1 LKKLITPENM
11 EILLI
16 MIETE
21 LGNLR
26 RSHYSDQINASM
38 DGSEVTV
45 MGWVLTVRGHGNISF
60 ATIKDKNGSLSIIAK
75 KGDCSDE
82 IREKISTLKAHS
94 SIGVTGKVKSSEKAP
109 GGYEIIPTELRVY
122 SEVSKIPPF
131 EPTVKTVKNIDTRLE
146 VRPIDLR
153 RNVLQHV
160 FKTRS
165 LVLKTIRDYFNDQN
179 FVEINTPKMI
189 ATATE
194 GGAALFPIFYYNKEA
209 FLAQSPQLYKEQL
222 TMSFEK
228 VFEIAPIFRAEPSRT
243 NRHLAEAISID
254 LEEAFV
260 DYNDVMNRIEE
271 IIKVSINAVNDYIKN
286 NPDSEFTPTPVPE
299 KIPRY
304 TYDDLVD
311 RMQKAGAKTEW
322 GDDLYPSNLKKI
334 GLDGFYFITD
344 WPLGPK
350 PFYVKDSKSNPKIS
364 ESFDLM
370 FGDLELSSGST
381 RIEKRDELAQR
392 MNNKGMKTDSFEYHL
407 NAFDYGVP
415 PHAGCG
421 IGLERLI
428 MALTGTENIRDTT
441 FYPRDVDRLT
451 P

>member
-1 LKKLITPENM
+1 
-11 EILLI
+11 

-21 LGNLR
+21 LGSLR
-26 RSHYSDQINASM
+26 RTHYSKELDPSK
-38 DGSEVTV
+38 DGLDVTV
-45 MGWVLTVRGHGNISF
+45 MGWVLSVRGHGNISF
-60 ATIKDKNGSLSIIAK
+60 LTIRDKLGQIQIVAK
-75 KGDCSDE
+75 AGNCPDD
-82 IREKISTLKAHS
+82 IREKISKLKEHS
-94 SIGVTGKVKSSEKAP
+94 SIGVTGKIKSSEKAP
-109 GGYEIIPTELRVY
+109 NGVEIIPTQLRVF
-122 SEVSKIPPF
+122 SEVEKIPPF
-131 EPTVKTVKNIDTRLE
+131 EPQAKTVKNIDTRLE

-153 RNVLQHV
+153 RKVLQHIFTV
-160 FKTRS
+160 RS
-165 LVLKTIRDYFNDQN
+165 QVLKTVRDYFYQED
-179 FVEINTPKMI
+179 FIEINTPKMI

-260 DYNDVMNRIEE
+260 DYNDVMDRIEQ
-271 IIKVSINAVNDYIKN
+271 IIKKTIQSVNDYTKEN
-286 NPDSEFTPTPVPE
+286 NDVEFTVPNVPE
-299 KIPRY
+299 LIPRY
-304 TYDDLVD
+304 TYTELVEK
-311 RMQKAGAKTEW
+311 MQKAGAKTEW
-322 GDDLYPSNLKKI
+322 GDDLYPSNLQKI
-334 GLDGFYFITD
+334 GLEGFYFIKD
-344 WPLGPK
+344 WPTGPK
-350 PFYVKDSKSNPKIS
+350 PFYVKVSKENPKIS
-364 ESFDLM
+364 DSFDLM

-381 RIEKRDELAQR
+381 RIEKKEELTER
-392 MNNKGMKTDSFEYHL
+392 MQNKGMKVDAFEYHL
-407 NAFDYGVP
+407 GAFDYGVP

-421 IGLERLI
+421 IGLERLM

>member
-1 LKKLITPENM
+1 
-11 EILLI
+11 

-21 LGNLR
+21 LGSLR
-26 RSHYSDQINASM
+26 RSHYSDELNPSL
-38 DGSEVTV
+38 DGSEVTI

-60 ATIKDKNGSLSIIAK
+60 VTLQDKNGSISIVAK
-75 KGDCSDE
+75 KGDCPDE
-82 IREKISTLKAHS
+82 VREKLSTLKAHS
-94 SIGVTGKVKSSEKAP
+94 SIAITGKVKSSEKSP
-109 GGYEIIPTELRVY
+109 NGFEIIP
-122 SEVSKIPPF
+122 SEVRVFSEVQKIPPF
-131 EPTVKTVKNIDTRLE
+131 EPQAKTVKNIDTRLE

-153 RNVLQHV
+153 RQTLQNIFKVRSQVLA
-160 FKTRS
+160 S
-165 LVLKTIRDYFNDQN
+165 IRNYFNEQN
-179 FVEINTPKMI
+179 FLEINTPKMI

-271 IIKVSINAVNDYIKN
+271 IIKVSVNTAHDFAKD
-286 NPDSEFTPTPVPE
+286 NPDNEFIIPQIPE
-299 KIPRY
+299 NIPRY
-304 TYDDLVD
+304 SYDDLVD
-311 RMQKAGAKTEW
+311 KMQKAGAKTEW

-334 GLDGFYFITD
+334 GLDGFYFIKD
-344 WPLGPK
+344 WPMGPK
-350 PFYVKDSKSNPKIS
+350 PFYVKESKSNPKIS

-381 RIEKRDELAQR
+381 RIEKRDELEER
-392 MNNKGMKTDSFEYHL
+392 MKNKGMKIDAFDYHL
-407 NAFDYGVP
+407 GAFDYGVP
-415 PHAGCG
+415 PPAGCG

-428 MALTGTENIRDTT
+428 MALTGTENIRDVT

>member
-1 LKKLITPENM
+1 
-11 EILLI
+11 

-26 RSHYSDQINASM
+26 RTHYSKELNPSK

-45 MGWVLTVRGHGNISF
+45 MGWILSVRAHGNISF
-60 ATIKDKNGSLSIIAK
+60 VTIRDKMGDIQIVVKA
-75 KGDCSDE
+75 GDCPDE
-82 IREKISTLKAHS
+82 IREKISKLKEHS
-94 SIGVTGKVKSSEKAP
+94 SIGITGKVKTSEKAVN
-109 GGYEIIPTELRVY
+109 GIEIIPTELRIF
-122 SEVSKIPPF
+122 SEVEKIPPF
-131 EPTVKTVKNIDTRLE
+131 EPQAKTVKNIDTRLE
-146 VRPIDLR
+146 VRAIDLR
-153 RNVLQHV
+153 RKVLQHV
-160 FKTRS
+160 FLARS
-165 LVLKTIRDYFNDQN
+165 LVLKSVRDYFYQEN
-179 FVEINTPKMI
+179 FIEINTPKMI

-194 GGAALFPIFYYNKEA
+194 GGAALFAIFYYNKEA

-254 LEEAFV
+254 FEEAYV
-260 DYNDVMNRIEE
+260 DYNDVMNKIEQ
-271 IIKVSINAVNDYIKN
+271 IIKKTVQTVNDYAKK
-286 NPDSEFTPTPVPE
+286 NPDVDFVIPSIPE
-299 KIPRY
+299 SIPRY
-304 TYDDLVD
+304 SYTELVEK
-311 RMQKAGAKTEW
+311 MQNAGAKTEW
-322 GDDLYPSNLKKI
+322 GDDLYPSNLQKI
-334 GLDGFYFITD
+334 GLEGFYFIKD
-344 WPLGPK
+344 WPTGPK
-350 PFYVKDSKSNPKIS
+350 PFYVKVSKENPKIS

-381 RIEKRDELAQR
+381 RIAKKEELAER
-392 MNNKGMKTDSFEYHL
+392 MKNKGMNVDAFEYHL
-407 NAFDYGVP
+407 GAFDYGVP

-421 IGLERLI
+421 IGLERLM

>member
-1 LKKLITPENM
+1 
-11 EILLI
+11 

-26 RSHYSDQINASM
+26 RSHYSDEINSSM
-38 DGSEVTV
+38 DGKTVTV
-45 MGWVLTVRGHGNISF
+45 MGWILTIRGHGNISF
-60 ATIKDKNGSLSIIAK
+60 ATIRDKNGDLSIVAK
-75 KGDCSDE
+75 KGSCPDE
-82 IREKISTLKAHS
+82 IREKISSLKSHS
-94 SIGVTGKVKSSEKAP
+94 SVAIVGTVKSSEKAP
-109 GGYEIIPTELRVY
+109 SGFEIVPTELRVF
-122 SEVSKIPPF
+122 SEVEKIPPF
-131 EPTVKTVKNIDTRLE
+131 EPIAKTVKNIDTRLE

-153 RNVLQHV
+153 RKVLQHI

-165 LVLKTIRDYFNDQN
+165 LVLKSIRDYFGQQN
-179 FVEINTPKMI
+179 FTEINTPKMI

-260 DYNDVMNRIEE
+260 DYNDVMDRIED
-271 IIKVSINAVNDYIKN
+271 IIKVSIQTVNNYVEK
-286 NPDSEFTPTPVPE
+286 NPDVEFTTPTIPE
-299 KIPRY
+299 SIPRY
-304 TYDDLVD
+304 SYDELVD
-311 RMQKAGAKTEW
+311 KMQKAGAKTEW

-334 GLDGFYFITD
+334 GLEGFYFITD

-350 PFYVKDSKSNPKIS
+350 PFYVKDSKKNPKIS

-381 RIEKRDELAQR
+381 RIEKRDELAER
-392 MNNKGMKTDSFEYHL
+392 MKNKGMKTDAFEYHL
-407 NAFDYGVP
+407 GAFDYGVP

-428 MALTGTENIRDTT
+428 MALTGTENIRDVT

>member
-1 LKKLITPENM
+1 
-11 EILLI
+11 

-21 LGNLR
+21 LGDLR
-26 RSHYSDQINASM
+26 RSHYSSEIDASK
-38 DGSEVTV
+38 DGLDVTI
-45 MGWVLTVRGHGNISF
+45 MGWVLTVRGHGNITF
-60 ATIKDKNGSLSIIAK
+60 VTIKDKMGQIPIVAK
-75 KGDCSDE
+75 KGSCPDE
-82 IREKISTLKAHS
+82 LREKLSSLKAHS
-94 SIGVTGKVKSSEKAP
+94 SVAVIGKVKTSEKAP
-109 GGYEIIPTELRVY
+109 TGYEIIPSELRVF
-122 SEVSKIPPF
+122 SEVEKIPPF
-131 EPTVKTVKNIDTRLE
+131 EPVAKTVKNIDTRLE

-153 RNVLQHV
+153 RQALQHIFNV
-160 FKTRS
+160 RS
-165 LVLKTIRDYFNDQN
+165 LVLKSIRDYFFNQN
-179 FVEINTPKMI
+179 FTEINTPKMI

-260 DYNDVMNRIEE
+260 DYNDVMTRIEE
-271 IIKVSINAVNDYIKN
+271 IIKIAISTVKEYVQEKSDV
-286 NPDSEFTPTPVPE
+286 EFTIPE
-299 KIPRY
+299 IPNTIPRY
-304 TYDDLVD
+304 SYDELIDK
-311 RMQKAGAKTEW
+311 MQKAGAKTEW

-334 GLDGFYFITD
+334 GLEGFYFIKD
-344 WPLGPK
+344 WPIGPK
-350 PFYVKDSKSNPKIS
+350 PFYVKVSKENPKIS

-381 RIEKRDELAQR
+381 RIEKRNELEER
-392 MNNKGMKTDSFEYHL
+392 MKNKGMNTDAFEYHL
-407 NAFDYGVP
+407 GAFDYGVP

-428 MALTGTENIRDTT
+428 MALTGTENIRDVT

>member
-1 LKKLITPENM
+1 
-11 EILLI
+11 

-26 RSHYSDQINASM
+26 RSHYSDELNPSL
-38 DGSEVTV
+38 DGSEVTI

-60 ATIKDKNGSLSIIAK
+60 VTLQDKNGSISIVAK
-75 KGDCSDE
+75 KGDCPDE
-82 IREKISTLKAHS
+82 VREKLSTLKAHS
-94 SIGVTGKVKSSEKAP
+94 SIAITGKVKSSEKSP
-109 GGYEIIPTELRVY
+109 NGFEIIPSEARVF
-122 SEVSKIPPF
+122 SEVQKIPPF
-131 EPTVKTVKNIDTRLE
+131 DPQAKTVKNIDTRLE

-153 RNVLQHV
+153 RKTLQHI
-160 FKTRS
+160 FKLRS
-165 LVLKTIRDYFNDQN
+165 QVLASIRNYFNEQN
-179 FVEINTPKMI
+179 FLEINTPKMI

-243 NRHLAEAISID
+243 NRHLAEAISVD

-271 IIKVSINAVNDYIKN
+271 IIKISVNTTHDFAKN
-286 NPDSEFTPTPVPE
+286 NPDTEFIIPQIPE
-299 KIPRY
+299 NIPRY
-304 TYDDLVD
+304 SYDDLVD
-311 RMQKAGAKTEW
+311 KMQKAGAKTEW

-334 GLDGFYFITD
+334 GLEGFYFIKD
-344 WPLGPK
+344 WPMGPK
-350 PFYVKDSKSNPKIS
+350 PFYVKESKSNPKIS

-381 RIEKRDELAQR
+381 RIEKRDELEER
-392 MNNKGMKTDSFEYHL
+392 MKNKGMKTDAFNYHL
-407 NAFDYGVP
+407 GAFDYGVP

-428 MALTGTENIRDTT
+428 MALTGTENIRDVT

>member
-1 LKKLITPENM
+1 
-11 EILLI
+11 

-21 LGNLR
+21 LGSLR
-26 RSHYSDQINASM
+26 RSHYSDELNPSL
-38 DGSEVTV
+38 DGSEVII

-60 ATIKDKNGSLSIIAK
+60 VTLQDKNGSISIVAK
-75 KGDCSDE
+75 KGDCPDE
-82 IREKISTLKAHS
+82 VREKLSTLKAHS
-94 SIGVTGKVKSSEKAP
+94 SIAIKGKVKSSEKSP
-109 GGYEIIPTELRVY
+109 NGFEIIP
-122 SEVSKIPPF
+122 SEVRVFSEVEKIPPF
-131 EPTVKTVKNIDTRLE
+131 EPQAKTVKNIDTRLE

-153 RNVLQHV
+153 RKTLQNIFKVRSQVLA
-160 FKTRS
+160 S
-165 LVLKTIRDYFNDQN
+165 IRNYFNEQN
-179 FVEINTPKMI
+179 FLEINTPKMI

-271 IIKVSINAVNDYIKN
+271 IIKISVNTAHDFAKN
-286 NPDSEFTPTPVPE
+286 NSDTEFVIPQIPE
-299 KIPRY
+299 TIPRY
-304 TYDDLVD
+304 SYDDLVD
-311 RMQKAGAKTEW
+311 KMQKAGAKTEW

-334 GLDGFYFITD
+334 GLDGFYFIKD
-344 WPLGPK
+344 WPMGPK
-350 PFYVKDSKSNPKIS
+350 PFYVKESKSNPKIS

-381 RIEKRDELAQR
+381 RIEKRDELEER
-392 MNNKGMKTDSFEYHL
+392 MKNKGMKTDAFDYHL
-407 NAFDYGVP
+407 GAFDYGVP

-428 MALTGTENIRDTT
+428 MALTGTENIRDVT

>member
-1 LKKLITPENM
+1 MKKLITPENM

-299 KIPRY
+299 SIPRY

>member
-1 LKKLITPENM
+1 
-11 EILLI
+11 

-26 RSHYSDQINASM
+26 RSHYSDQINPSM
-38 DGSEVTV
+38 DGSEVTI

-60 ATIKDKNGSLSIIAK
+60 ATIKDKNGSLSVIAK

-82 IREKISTLKAHS
+82 IREKISSLKAHS

-122 SEVSKIPPF
+122 SEVTKIPPF

-153 RNVLQHV
+153 RNNLQHV
-160 FKTRS
+160 FKIRS

-271 IIKVSINAVNDYIKN
+271 IIKVSINAVNEYIKN
-286 NPDSEFTPTPVPE
+286 NPDSEFTSTPVPE
-299 KIPRY
+299 TIPRY
-304 TYDDLVD
+304 TYDDLVE

-350 PFYVKDSKSNPKIS
+350 PFYVKDSKANPKIS

-392 MNNKGMKTDSFEYHL
+392 MSNKGMKTDSFEYHL

-428 MALTGTENIRDTT
+428 MSLTGTENIRDTT

>member
-1 LKKLITPENM
+1 
-11 EILLI
+11 
-16 MIETE
+16 MIKTE

-26 RSHYSDQINASM
+26 RTHYSKELNPSN
-38 DGSEVTV
+38 DGSDVTV
-45 MGWVLTVRGHGNISF
+45 MGWVLSVRGHGNISF
-60 ATIKDKNGSLSIIAK
+60 MVIKDKLGEIQIVAK
-75 KGDCSDE
+75 AGDCPDE
-82 IREKISTLKAHS
+82 IREKISKLKEHS
-94 SIGVTGKVKSSEKAP
+94 SVGIVGTVKSSAKAP
-109 GGYEIIPTELRVY
+109 NGVEIVPKELRVF
-122 SEVSKIPPF
+122 SEVEKIPPF
-131 EPTVKTVKNIDTRLE
+131 EPQAKTVKNIDTRLE

-153 RNVLQHV
+153 RNVLQNI
-160 FKTRS
+160 FSARS
-165 LVLKTIRDYFNDQN
+165 LVLKSIREYFYQEG
-179 FVEINTPKMI
+179 FTEINTPKMI

-254 LEEAFV
+254 FEEAFV
-260 DYNDVMNRIEE
+260 DYNDVMNRIEK
-271 IIKVSINAVNDYIKN
+271 IIKSSIQAINSYTKEH
-286 NPDSEFTPTPVPE
+286 PDSELIVPSHPDS
-299 KIPRY
+299 IPRY
-304 TYDDLVD
+304 YYSELVEK
-311 RMQKAGAKTEW
+311 MQKAGAKIEW

-334 GLDGFYFITD
+334 GLEGFYFIKD
-344 WPLGPK
+344 WPTGPK
-350 PFYVKDSKSNPKIS
+350 PFYVKTRKDNPKIS

-381 RIEKRDELAQR
+381 RIEKKEELAER
-392 MNNKGMKTDSFEYHL
+392 MKNKGMKVDAFGYHL
-407 NAFDYGVP
+407 GAFDYGVP

-421 IGLERLI
+421 IGLERLM

>member
-1 LKKLITPENM
+1 
-11 EILLI
+11 

-21 LGNLR
+21 LGSLR
-26 RSHYSDQINASM
+26 RSHYSDEITPSM
-38 DGSEVTV
+38 DGNQVTV
-45 MGWVLTVRGHGNISF
+45 MGWVLTIRGHGNISF
-60 ATIKDKNGSLSIIAK
+60 ATVRDKNGDLSIIAK
-75 KGDCSDE
+75 KGDCPDE
-82 IREKISTLKAHS
+82 IREKISSLKSHS
-94 SIGVTGKVKSSEKAP
+94 SIAVIGKVKASEKAP
-109 GGYEIIPTELRVY
+109 SGYEIIPTELRVF
-122 SEVSKIPPF
+122 SNVEKIPPF

-153 RNVLQHV
+153 RNILQHV

-165 LVLKTIRDYFNDQN
+165 LVLKSIRNYFGNQN

-228 VFEIAPIFRAEPSRT
+228 VFEIASIFRAEPSRT

-271 IIKVSINAVNDYIKN
+271 IIKVSIQAVNDYAKE
-286 NPDSEFTPTPVPE
+286 NPDCEFPTITVPE
-299 KIPRY
+299 NIPRY
-304 TYDDLVD
+304 AYDELVD
-311 RMQKAGAKTEW
+311 KMQKAGAKTEW

-344 WPLGPK
+344 WPLAPK
-350 PFYVKDSKSNPKIS
+350 PFYVKDSKSNPKVS

-370 FGDLELSSGST
+370 YGDLELSSGST
-381 RIEKRDELAQR
+381 RIEKRNELSER
-392 MNNKGMKTDSFEYHL
+392 MKNKGMKTDAFEYHL
-407 NAFDYGVP
+407 EAFDYGVP

-428 MALTGTENIRDTT
+428 MVLTGTENIRDTT

>member
-1 LKKLITPENM
+1 
-11 EILLI
+11 
-16 MIETE
+16 MIEPE
-21 LGNLR
+21 LGDLR
-26 RSHYSDQINASM
+26 RSHYSDQLDSSM
-38 DGSEVTV
+38 DGKDVTI

-60 ATIKDKNGSLSIIAK
+60 VTIRDKNGDISIVAK
-75 KGDCSDE
+75 KGDCPDE
-82 IREKISTLKAHS
+82 VREKLSSLKAHS
-94 SIGVTGKVKSSEKAP
+94 SIAISGKIKTSEKSP
-109 GGYEIIPTELRVY
+109 GGFEVIPTEIRVF
-122 SEVSKIPPF
+122 SEVEKIPPF
-131 EPTVKTVKNIDTRLE
+131 EPLAKTVKNIDTRLE

-153 RNVLQHV
+153 RKVLQNIFNV
-160 FKTRS
+160 RS
-165 LVLKTIRDYFNDQN
+165 QVLASIRNYFNEQK
-179 FVEINTPKMI
+179 FLEINTPKMI

-260 DYNDVMNRIEE
+260 DYNDVMNRIED
-271 IIKVSINAVNDYIKN
+271 IIKISVDTVTKFAKE
-286 NPDSEFTPTPVPE
+286 NPDSEFAIPQTPE

-304 TYDDLVD
+304 SYDELVD
-311 RMQKAGAKTEW
+311 KMQKAGAKTEW

-334 GLDGFYFITD
+334 GLDGFYFIKD

-350 PFYVKDSKSNPKIS
+350 PFYVKESKSNPKIS

-381 RIEKRDELAQR
+381 RIEKRDELEER
-392 MNNKGMKTDSFEYHL
+392 MKNKGMKTDAFDYHL
-407 NAFDYGVP
+407 GAFDYGVP

-428 MALTGTENIRDTT
+428 MALTGTENIRDVT

>member
-1 LKKLITPENM
+1 L
-11 EILLI
+11 
-16 MIETE
+16 IETD

-26 RSHYSDQINASM
+26 RTHYSKELDPSK
-38 DGSEVTV
+38 DGLEVTV
-45 MGWVLTVRGHGNISF
+45 MGWILSVRGHGNISF
-60 ATIKDKNGSLSIIAK
+60 VTIRDKMGDIQIVAK
-75 KGDCSDE
+75 VGDCPDE
-82 IREKISTLKAHS
+82 IREKISKLKEHS
-94 SIGVTGKVKSSEKAP
+94 SIGVSGKVKTSEKAAN
-109 GGYEIIPTELRVY
+109 GVEIIPTELRVF
-122 SEVSKIPPF
+122 SEVEKIPPF
-131 EPTVKTVKNIDTRLE
+131 EPQAKTVKNIDTRLE

-153 RNVLQHV
+153 RKVLQHV
-160 FKTRS
+160 FLARS
-165 LVLKTIRDYFNDQN
+165 LVLKSVRDYFYKEN
-179 FVEINTPKMI
+179 FTEINTPKII

-243 NRHLAEAISID
+243 NRHLAEAISMD
-254 LEEAFV
+254 FEEAYV
-260 DYNDVMNRIEE
+260 DYNDVMNRIEQ
-271 IIKVSINAVNDYIKN
+271 IIKKAVQTVIDYSKDNTDI
-286 NPDSEFTPTPVPE
+286 EFIIPSVPE
-299 KIPRY
+299 SIPRY
-304 TYDDLVD
+304 SYTELVEK
-311 RMQKAGAKTEW
+311 MQKAGAKTEW
-322 GDDLYPSNLKKI
+322 GDDLYPANLKKI
-334 GLDGFYFITD
+334 GLEGFYFIKD
-344 WPLGPK
+344 WPTGPK
-350 PFYVKDSKSNPKIS
+350 PFYVKVSKENPKIS

-381 RIEKRDELAQR
+381 RIEKKEELAER
-392 MNNKGMKTDSFEYHL
+392 MKNKGMKVDAFEYHL
-407 NAFDYGVP
+407 GAFDYGVP

>member
-1 LKKLITPENM
+1 
-11 EILLI
+11 

-21 LGNLR
+21 LGSLR
-26 RSHYSDQINASM
+26 RSHYSAELDSLK
-38 DGSEVTV
+38 DGTNVTV

-60 ATIKDKNGSLSIIAK
+60 VTIRDKNGDIPIVAK
-75 KGDCSDE
+75 KGNCPDE
-82 IREKISTLKAHS
+82 IREKLSSLKPHS
-94 SIGVTGKVKSSEKAP
+94 SISISGIVKASEKSP
-109 GGYEIIPTELRVY
+109 SGFEIIPSEIRVF
-122 SEVSKIPPF
+122 SEVKKIPPF
-131 EPTVKTVKNIDTRLE
+131 EPLAKTVKNIETRLE

-153 RNVLQHV
+153 RKVLQDI
-160 FKTRS
+160 FKARS
-165 LVLKTIRDYFNDQN
+165 QVLTSIRNYFNEQN
-179 FVEINTPKMI
+179 FTEINTPKI
-189 ATATE
+189 ISTATE

-260 DYNDVMNRIEE
+260 DYNDIMNRIAE
-271 IIKVSINAVNDYIKN
+271 IIKISLSAVNTYVNKN
-286 NPDSEFTPTPVPE
+286 PETEFIIPKMPE
-299 KIPRY
+299 NIPQY
-304 TYDDLVD
+304 SYDALVEK
-311 RMQKAGAKTEW
+311 MEKAGVKIEW
-322 GDDLYPSNLKKI
+322 GDDLYPTNLKKI
-334 GLDGFYFITD
+334 GLEGFYFIKD

-350 PFYVKDSKSNPKIS
+350 PFYVKSSRSNPKLS

-381 RIEKRDELAQR
+381 RIEKRDELEER
-392 MNNKGMKTDSFEYHL
+392 MKNKGMKTDAFEYHL
-407 NAFDYGVP
+407 GAFDYGMP

-428 MALTGTENIRDTT
+428 MALTGTENIRDVT
-441 FYPRDVDRLT
+441 FYPRDIDRLT

>member
-1 LKKLITPENM
+1 
-11 EILLI
+11 
-16 MIETE
+16 MIEIE

-26 RSHYSDQINASM
+26 RSHYSDEITSSM
-38 DGSEVTV
+38 NGEEVTI
-45 MGWVLTVRGHGNISF
+45 MGWVLTIRGHGNINF
-60 ATIKDKNGSLSIIAK
+60 ATIRDKNGDISIVAK
-75 KGDCSDE
+75 KGDCPDE
-82 IREKISTLKAHS
+82 IRETISSLKAHS
-94 SIGVTGKVKSSEKAP
+94 SIAITGKVKSSEKAP
-109 GGYEIIPTELRVY
+109 NGFEITPTELRVF
-122 SEVSKIPPF
+122 SNVHKVPPF
-131 EPTVKTVKNIDTRLE
+131 EPTAKTVKNIDTRLE

-153 RNVLQHV
+153 RDMLQHI

-165 LVLKTIRDYFNDQN
+165 LVLKSIRDYFGNQN

-243 NRHLAEAISID
+243 NRHLAEAISVD

-260 DYNDVMNRIEE
+260 DYTDVMNRIEK
-271 IIKVSINAVNDYIKN
+271 IIKISIQTVDDYVEN
-286 NPDSEFTPTPVPE
+286 NSNVEFTTPSIPE
-299 KIPRY
+299 IIPRY
-304 TYDDLVD
+304 SYDELVD
-311 RMQKAGAKTEW
+311 KMQEVGAKIEW
-322 GDDLYPSNLKKI
+322 GDDLYPANLKKI
-334 GLDGFYFITD
+334 GLEGFYFIKD
-344 WPLGPK
+344 WPLAPK
-350 PFYVKDSKSNPKIS
+350 PFYVKESKSNPKIS

-381 RIEKRDELAQR
+381 RIEKRDELAER
-392 MNNKGMKTDSFEYHL
+392 MKNKGMNTDAFEYHL
-407 NAFDYGVP
+407 GSFDYGVP

-428 MALTGTENIRDTT
+428 MSLTGTENIRDVT

>member
-1 LKKLITPENM
+1 
-11 EILLI
+11 
-16 MIETE
+16 MIDTD
-21 LGNLR
+21 LGTLR
-26 RSHYSDQINASM
+26 RSHYSNELDSSQ
-38 DGSEVTV
+38 DGLEVV
-45 MGWVLTVRGHGNISF
+45 LMGWILTVRGHGNIIF
-60 ATIKDKNGSLSIIAK
+60 ATIRDKNGEISIVAK
-75 KGDCSDE
+75 KGDCPDE
-82 IREKISTLKAHS
+82 IREKLGSLKPHS
-94 SIGVTGKVKSSEKAP
+94 SIAVSGKVKVSEKSP
-109 GGYEIIPTELRVY
+109 NGFEIIPSKLWVF
-122 SEVSKIPPF
+122 SEVQKIPPF
-131 EPTVKTVKNIDTRLE
+131 EPLAKTVKNIDTRLE

-153 RNVLQHV
+153 RSILQNV
-160 FKTRS
+160 FKARS
-165 LVLKTIRDYFNDQN
+165 KVLTSIRNYFNDQS
-179 FVEINTPKMI
+179 FIEINTPKMI

-254 LEEAFV
+254 MEEAFV
-260 DYNDVMNRIEE
+260 DYNDIMNRIEE
-271 IIKVSINAVNDYIKN
+271 IIKISIETVNKFSNENPN
-286 NPDSEFTPTPVPE
+286 NEFIIPKIPE

-304 TYDDLVD
+304 SYDDLVD
-311 RMQKAGAKTEW
+311 KMQKAGAKTEW

-334 GLDGFYFITD
+334 GLEGFYFIKD
-344 WPLGPK
+344 WPLAPK
-350 PFYVKDSKSNPKIS
+350 PFYVKASKSNPRVS

-381 RIEKRDELAQR
+381 RIEKRDELEER
-392 MNNKGMKTDSFEYHL
+392 MKNKGMKTDAFEYHL
-407 NAFDYGVP
+407 AAFDYGVP

-441 FYPRDVDRLT
+441 FYPRDVDRLI

>member
-1 LKKLITPENM
+1 
-11 EILLI
+11 

-21 LGNLR
+21 LGFLR
-26 RSHYSDQINASM
+26 RSHYSNEITPSM
-38 DGSEVTV
+38 NGSTVTI
-45 MGWVLTVRGHGNISF
+45 MGWILTIRGHGNISF
-60 ATIKDKNGSLSIIAK
+60 ATIRDKNGTISVVAK

-82 IREKISTLKAHS
+82 IREKISSLKAHS
-94 SIGVTGKVKSSEKAP
+94 SIAITGKVKSSEKAP
-109 GGYEIIPTELRVY
+109 SGYEIIPDELRVF
-122 SEVSKIPPF
+122 SDVEKIPPF
-131 EPTVKTVKNIDTRLE
+131 EPTAKTVKNIDTRLE

-153 RNVLQHV
+153 RTALQNI
-160 FKTRS
+160 FKVRS
-165 LVLKTIRDYFNDQN
+165 LVLKSIRDYFHQQN
-179 FVEINTPKMI
+179 FTEINTPKMI

-260 DYNDVMNRIEE
+260 DYNDVMKKTEE
-271 IIKVSINAVNDYIKN
+271 IVKVSIKTVNEFAKN
-286 NPDSEFTPTPVPE
+286 NSDVDFTIPSVPE
-299 KIPRY
+299 NIPQY
-304 TYDDLVD
+304 SYDDLIEK
-311 RMQKAGAKTEW
+311 MQKAGAKTEW

-334 GLDGFYFITD
+334 GLEGFYFIKD
-344 WPLGPK
+344 WPLAPK
-350 PFYVKDSKSNPKIS
+350 PFYVKDSKSNPKVS

-381 RIEKRDELAQR
+381 RIEKRDELAER
-392 MNNKGMKTDSFEYHL
+392 MKNKGMNTDAFDYHL
-407 NAFDYGVP
+407 GAFDYGVP

-428 MALTGTENIRDTT
+428 MALTGTENIRDVT

>member
-1 LKKLITPENM
+1 
-11 EILLI
+11 

-21 LGNLR
+21 LGTLR
-26 RSHYSDQINASM
+26 RSHYCTDISSKSDGQN
-38 DGSEVTV
+38 VTV
-45 MGWVLTVRGHGNISF
+45 MGWILTVRGHGNISF
-60 ATIKDKNGSLSIIAK
+60 ATIRDKTGDIPVVAK
-75 KGDCSDE
+75 KGACPDE
-82 IREKISTLKAHS
+82 IREKISSLKAHS
-94 SIGVTGKVKSSEKAP
+94 SVAITGAVKNSEKSP
-109 GGYEIIPTELRVY
+109 VGFEIIPEELRVF
-122 SEVSKIPPF
+122 SEVEKIPPF
-131 EPTVKTVKNIDTRLE
+131 EPIAKTVKNIDTRLE

-153 RNVLQHV
+153 RKVLQHIFNV
-160 FKTRS
+160 RS
-165 LVLKTIRDYFNDQN
+165 EVLKAIRNYFNSES
-179 FVEINTPKMI
+179 FTEINTPKMI

-260 DYNDVMNRIEE
+260 DYNDVMSRIEQ
-271 IIKVSINAVNDYIKN
+271 IIKIVIKTVTEYAKIH
-286 NPDSEFTPTPVPE
+286 PDAEFTIPE
-299 KIPRY
+299 IPESIPQY
-304 TYDDLVD
+304 SYDELVE
-311 RMQKAGAKTEW
+311 RMQKAGAKIEW

-334 GLDGFYFITD
+334 GLEGFYFIKD
-344 WPLGPK
+344 WPLAPK

-381 RIEKRDELAQR
+381 RIEKRHELAER
-392 MNNKGMKTDSFEYHL
+392 MKNKGMNADAFEYHL
-407 NAFDYGVP
+407 GAFDYGVP

-428 MALTGTENIRDTT
+428 MALTGTENIRDVT

>member
-1 LKKLITPENM
+1 
-11 EILLI
+11 
-16 MIETE
+16 
-21 LGNLR
+21 
-26 RSHYSDQINASM
+26 M
-38 DGSEVTV
+38 DGAQVTV
-45 MGWVLTVRGHGNISF
+45 MGWVLTIRGHGNISF
-60 ATIKDKNGSLSIIAK
+60 GTIRDKNGDLSIVAK
-75 KGDCSDE
+75 KGDCPDE
-82 IREKISTLKAHS
+82 IREKISSLKAHS
-94 SIGVTGKVKSSEKAP
+94 SIAVTGNVKASEKAP
-109 GGYEIIPTELRVY
+109 SGFEIIPTELRVF
-122 SEVSKIPPF
+122 SDVEKIPPF

-153 RNVLQHV
+153 RDVLQHV
-160 FKTRS
+160 FRTRS
-165 LVLKTIRDYFNDQN
+165 LVLKSIRDYFGNQN

-271 IIKVSINAVNDYIKN
+271 IIKVSIQTVNEYVKE
-286 NPDSEFTPTPVPE
+286 NPSSEFPTITVPE

-304 TYDDLVD
+304 TYDELVD
-311 RMQKAGAKTEW
+311 KMQKAGAKTEW

-344 WPLGPK
+344 WPLAPK
-350 PFYVKDSKSNPKIS
+350 PFYVKDSKSNPKVS

-370 FGDLELSSGST
+370 YGDLELSSGST
-381 RIEKRDELAQR
+381 RIEKRNELAER
-392 MNNKGMKTDSFEYHL
+392 MKNKGMKTDAFEYHL
-407 NAFDYGVP
+407 GAFDYGVP

-428 MALTGTENIRDTT
+428 MVLTGTENIRDTT